1 MNTLLRARMPG
12 IILALAIALALSGC
26 SAIKLGY
33 NNLPNLAYWWM
44 DGYVDFS
51 DEQAPLARQELARLH
66 GWHRQQELPRL
77 VELLARMEQMAG
89 ADVTPQQACG
99 LFAELRVRLE
109 ATAEQAEPAAA
120 ALASSLS
127 PSQLAHLERK
137 FRRNNEKY
145 GRDWIAPPRQ
155 EQQDKFLARM
165 LERAEA
171 IYGRLDEPQRAALR
185 RGIAGSIYE
194 APRILAERQRRQQDL
209 LQVLQRVAEPGL
221 PPQDARA
228 LLHGWVQ
235 RVQQSPDAG
244 YRAWH
249 EALVQEGCRTFA
261 AVHQSTTSQQRE
273 QAARRLLAYQRDLRE
288 LAAQQ
293 R

>member
-12 IILALAIALALSGC
+12 IILALALALALSGC

-33 NNLPNLAYWWM
+33 NNLPNLAYWWL

-51 DEQAPLARQELARLH
+51 DDQAPRARQELASLH

-99 LFAELRVRLE
+99 MFAELRARLE
-109 ATAEQAEPAAA
+109 ATAEQAAPAAA
-120 ALASSLS
+120 ALASTLS
-127 PSQLAHLERK
+127 PSQLVHLQRK
-137 FRRNNEKY
+137 FRSNNEKY
-145 GRDWIAPPRQ
+145 SKDWIAPPRQ
-155 EQQDKFLARM
+155 EQQDKFFDRM
-165 LERAEA
+165 LDRAEA

-185 RGIAGSIYE
+185 RGIAGSIHD
-194 APRILAERQRRQQDL
+194 APRVLAERQRRQQDL
-209 LQVLQRVAEPGL
+209 LQVLQRLAEPGL

-228 LLHGWVQ
+228 LLHGWLQ
-235 RVQQSPDAG
+235 RVQHSPDAA
-244 YRAWH
+244 YHAWQ

-261 AVHQSTTSQQRE
+261 AVHQSTTSQQRS
-273 QAARRLLAYQRDLRE
+273 QAARRLAAYQRDLRE